1 MRQPIKSSALKRLI
15 IVLAVL
21 LALSLTALC
30 IVLVQRRSAPTAE
43 LSGNRITA
51 QTMAYTQAVPQRT
64 AVKTLSSQ
72 YPTQSFGRDVG
83 IELYKR
89 QDEYNVPFT
98 WDENKSETYLWPG
111 DSITKPYCVRVYHN
125 GTITV
130 HFRADVTEDQQKL
143 GEVLRIKV
151 ESCINNSGAWN
162 ELYDGLMK
170 DMPTSVDTQLPN
182 GSDYVDYQITV
193 SLDTSVDS
201 LYADKE
207 LKANFR
213 WWVEGSSGSGGNG
226 GGGQLIDGPKTG
238 DTFQPLLWG
247 ALSVGAVIGLVVV
260 LRRRKEGR
268 A

>member
-30 IVLVQRRSAPTAE
+30 IVLAQRRSAPTAE

-51 QTMAYTQAVPQRT
+51 QTMAYTQAMPQRT

-89 QDEYNVPFT
+89 QADYNERFT
-98 WDENKSETYLWPG
+98 WTADGPIWPG
-111 DSITKPYCVRVYHN
+111 DSITKPYCVRVYHT

-130 HFRADVTEDQQKL
+130 HFRADVTEDLERL
-143 GEVLRIKV
+143 GEVLEIKV
-151 ESCINNSGAWN
+151 DYRINNSGAWEN
-162 ELYDGLMK
+162 LYTGLMAG
-170 DMPTSVDTQLPN
+170 MPSKSVKLPDGN
-182 GSDYVDYQITV
+182 DYVDYQITV
-193 SLDTSVDS
+193 SLAETVDS

>member
-30 IVLVQRRSAPTAE
+30 IVLAQRRSAPTAE

-89 QDEYNVPFT
+89 QADYNERFT
-98 WDENKSETYLWPG
+98 WTADGPIWPG

>member
-30 IVLVQRRSAPTAE
+30 IVLAQRRSAPTAE

-98 WDENKSETYLWPG
+98 WDKDDPDTYIWPG
-111 DSITKPYCVRVYHN
+111 DSITKPYCVRVYHT

-130 HFRADVTEDQQKL
+130 HFRADVTEDLERL
-143 GEVLRIKV
+143 GEVLEIKV
-151 ESCINNSGAWN
+151 DYRINNSGAWEN
-162 ELYDGLMK
+162 LYTGLMAG
-170 DMPTSVDTQLPN
+170 MPSKSVKLPDGN
-182 GSDYVDYQITV
+182 DYVDYQITV
-193 SLDTSVDS
+193 SLAETVDS